1 MFKKAK
7 DIAPLHPG
15 MADAMGAQLARQG
28 FKTPE
33 APAVVE
39 EPITEVEPQE
49 IEEATD
55 GHKGRH
61 ADKADG
67 DKKKPVVTD
76 VTPEIGLIST
86 NDKAAKS
93 VLTAIKASAK
103 PTAIKASYSEAKAVK
118 EDCDDCECEPC
129 ECDED
134 DSLSEGTITVKSFTG
149 KAPAGIKMKKIGS
162 SSFGGDD
169 VEMSGPDAKIIAYAK
184 KSLGCDSKCKSIA
197 DVQKQVS
204 EMYESKCG
212 SHEEVAEDNTNK
224 KSDDGEGLDKV
235 QPKAVKKKFVNRL
248 DKDIDNDGDTD
259 DSDEYL
265 HRRRKAVAKALED

>member
-1 MFKKAK
+1 
-7 DIAPLHPG
+7 
-15 MADAMGAQLARQG
+15 
-28 FKTPE
+28 
-33 APAVVE
+33 
-39 EPITEVEPQE
+39 
-49 IEEATD
+49 
-55 GHKGRH
+55 
-61 ADKADG
+61 
-67 DKKKPVVTD
+67 VTD

-134 DSLSEGTITVKSFTG
+134 EKVEEGTLPPALQKAIDKKNG
-149 KAPAGIKMKKIGS
+149 KKVDKK
-162 SSFGGDD
+162 DED
-169 VEMSGPDAKIIAYAK
+169 
-184 KSLGCDSKCKSIA
+184 
-197 DVQKQVS
+197 
-204 EMYESKCG
+204 
-212 SHEEVAEDNTNK
+212 EELSEDNTNK

>member
-7 DIAPLHPG
+7 DISPLHPG

-39 EPITEVEPQE
+39 EPIVQVEPQE

-103 PTAIKASYSEAKAVK
+103 PTVIKASYSEAKVVK
-118 EDCDDCECEPC
+118 EDCEDCECDPC
-129 ECDED
+129 ECDHDEKVE
-134 DSLSEGTITVKSFTG
+134 EGTLPPALQKAIDKKNG
-149 KAPAGIKMKKIGS
+149 KKVDKK
-162 SSFGGDD
+162 DED
-169 VEMSGPDAKIIAYAK
+169 
-184 KSLGCDSKCKSIA
+184 
-197 DVQKQVS
+197 
-204 EMYESKCG
+204 
-212 SHEEVAEDNTNK
+212 EELSEDNTNK

-235 QPKAVKKKFVNRL
+235 QPKAVKKKFIDRL

>member
-15 MADAMGAQLARQG
+15 MADAMGVQLARQG

-39 EPITEVEPQE
+39 EPIVQVEPQE

-118 EDCDDCECEPC
+118 EDCDEDEKVEEGTLPPALQKAIDKKNGKKVDKK
-129 ECDED
+129 DED
-134 DSLSEGTITVKSFTG
+134 EELS
-149 KAPAGIKMKKIGS
+149 
-162 SSFGGDD
+162 
-169 VEMSGPDAKIIAYAK
+169 
-184 KSLGCDSKCKSIA
+184 
-197 DVQKQVS
+197 
-204 EMYESKCG
+204 
-212 SHEEVAEDNTNK
+212 EDNTNK

>member
-7 DIAPLHPG
+7 DISPLHPG

-39 EPITEVEPQE
+39 EPVTEVEPQE

-76 VTPEIGLIST
+76 VTPEIGLIGDK
-86 NDKAAKS
+86 DKAAKS
-93 VLTAIKASAK
+93 VMTAVKGASK
-103 PTAIKASYSEAKAVK
+103 PTEIKASYEATEHSDEKVEEGTLPPALQKAIDKKNGKKVDK
-118 EDCDDCECEPC
+118 K
-129 ECDED
+129 DED
-134 DSLSEGTITVKSFTG
+134 EELS
-149 KAPAGIKMKKIGS
+149 
-162 SSFGGDD
+162 
-169 VEMSGPDAKIIAYAK
+169 
-184 KSLGCDSKCKSIA
+184 
-197 DVQKQVS
+197 
-204 EMYESKCG
+204 
-212 SHEEVAEDNTNK
+212 EDNTNK